1 MCAIDALGVG
11 AMLGRD
17 IAIASGCRQCGA
29 AISVTTQGTGTA
41 LAIVAPDG
49 ALVWSGMRTDA
60 GCAADTLCTVIAF
73 FCSDA
78 HLEAWRSA
86 NHPHA
91 AGYRLSLDV
100 ALQVGRAIFGP
111 TLAGLE
117 PAV

>member
-1 MCAIDALGVG
+1 M
-11 AMLGRD
+11 
-17 IAIASGCRQCGA
+17 
-29 AISVTTQGTGTA
+29 
-41 LAIVAPDG
+41 
-49 ALVWSGMRTDA
+49 WSGMRTDA

-73 FCSDA
+73 FCSAA

-91 AGYRLSLDV
+91 TGYCLSADE

-117 PAV
+117 TAL